1 MTFGVRMNSE
11 TAGRWANTKA
21 RFRRG
26 PGTTYRK
33 LQSLKFLLTRDHRA
47 VRHFLRTP
55 FARPMSLAARLSML
69 AQYMRITHAVRG
81 YHTLTEILTVT
92 EAILKRINPVVV
104 EAGAGSGSST
114 AKLSIATRAAGGRLL
129 VFDSFQGIPEN
140 DDVHH
145 LLDGRPL
152 TFRRGAFRGRLTAVK
167 KRVAMFGAPEV
178 CTFHKGWFE
187 DTLPAF
193 DARPDVVLL
202 DVDLLSSTKTCVR
215 EIMPRLKEDGILF
228 SQDGHIRE
236 IVALF
241 LDEAYWRDEVG
252 IEPPAVERRPK
263 LLALRPRGVTQPGR
277 AG

>member
-1 MTFGVRMNSE
+1 MTFGVRMNPGPS
-11 TAGRWANTKA
+11 GRWRHAT
-21 RFRRG
+21 RQFRRG

-33 LQSLKFLLTRDHRA
+33 LQSLKFLLTRDHGA
-47 VRHFLRTP
+47 VRHFLRAP

-92 EAILKRINPVVV
+92 EAILKRSNPIVI

-114 AKLSIATRAAGGRLL
+114 AKLSLATRAAGGRLL

-167 KRVAMFGAPEV
+167 KRVATYGAPEV

-187 DTLPAF
+187 DTLASL
-193 DARPDVVLL
+193 DVNPDVVLL
-202 DVDLLSSTKTCVR
+202 DVDLLSSTKTCLSA
-215 EIMPRLKEDGILF
+215 ITPRLKDDGVLF

-236 IVALF
+236 IVELF
-241 LDEAYWRDEVG
+241 LDEAYWRNEVG
-252 IEPPAVERRPK
+252 LEQPNVDLGPK
-263 LLALRPRGVTQPGR
+263 LLRLTLEKD
-277 AG
+277 